1 MLKNLVPS
9 NRKYSDDPAEQA
21 FCAFT
26 ERRSLKLGA
35 ALVTLFRT
43 ERCGR
48 LTDLQD
54 FVWEQALD
62 FVAPLEPSDR
72 DELTR
77 ANTGLPWAGRLDI
90 GLYWR
95 LMYAAHVEKL
105 IDANALGSDVP
116 SMRRPLKQVV
126 SATALLVGQLVKT
139 GGGHDPD
146 FLAALTAPGTT
157 AIGRVLYQGVI
168 DRAGGE
174 IRVRT
179 RVPRAPKPLEPA
191 VRVLAESAP
200 AVVEGYDFEGRLI
213 VSRETPPAASGGLA
227 WNLDTKSGRWNA
239 VVWPWQIEPF
249 T

>member
-1 MLKNLVPS
+1 MLENLVPS

-26 ERRSLKLGA
+26 ERRALKLGSR
-35 ALVTLFRT
+35 LVTLIST
-43 ERCGR
+43 GRCAR

-77 ANTGLPWAGRLDI
+77 AKTGLPWAGRLDVE
-90 GLYWR
+90 LYWR

-126 SATALLVGQLVKT
+126 SSTALLVGQLVKAD
-139 GGGHDPD
+139 GGHDAD
-146 FLAALTAPGTT
+146 FLSALSAPGTT
-157 AIGRVLYQGVI
+157 AIGRALYQGVI
-168 DRAGGE
+168 ERAGDE
-174 IRVRT
+174 IRLRT
-179 RVPRAPKPLEPA
+179 RAPRAPKLLEPA
-191 VRVLAESAP
+191 VRVLAESVP
-200 AVVEGYDFEGRLI
+200 AVVEGYDFDGRLI
-213 VSRETPPAASGGLA
+213 VSRETPPAASGSLV
-227 WNLDTKSGRWNA
+227 WNLDAKSGRWNA
-239 VVWPWQIEPF
+239 VAWPWQVEPF
-249 T
+249 A